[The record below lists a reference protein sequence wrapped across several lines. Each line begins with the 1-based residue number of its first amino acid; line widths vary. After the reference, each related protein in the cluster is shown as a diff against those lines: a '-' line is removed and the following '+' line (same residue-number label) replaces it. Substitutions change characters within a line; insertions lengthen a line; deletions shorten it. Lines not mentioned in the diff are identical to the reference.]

1 MKQTVIAAAGLV
13 VLVGAALAPVLA
25 APTRA
30 RTESQDPATDAPF
43 RERVD
48 GFWRWFEGVER
59 RLHRGM
65 FDKQI
70 VELTRDVGARVDA
83 VVPGLSWSFG
93 PGDAPGEHALV
104 LSPSGSR
111 DLRLLTEV
119 WIATAPELEGWVFR
133 AAEPPSDLESVRF
146 GVGDAEIDASL
157 ARTAADAPAPGDRLA
172 IGVWHPAYAEL
183 DARSTAWLARFL
195 VEETLGEDRTMAWLG
210 EVSPLDAAPE
220 GEGARTLSELQAA
233 APALAARAGLQDAWA
248 FDAWRDVA
256 LDALKRDDFPRSELR
271 SARTCVPWIVKSY
284 HARRGR
290 PRDPL
295 RRTGASYATVRVP
308 GADLAEDLTAAALA
322 DIFAERLPAA
332 RIVGHAR
339 SDEAVYVDLLVLDRA
354 RTVEDL
360 QRTVRATEC
369 ARSADLLRLTR
380 GGPKP
385 VRIR

>member
-1 MKQTVIAAAGLV
+1 MAQDAE
-13 VLVGAALAPVLA
+13 
-25 APTRA
+25 
-30 RTESQDPATDAPF
+30 TEAPF
-43 RERVD
+43 RARVD

-70 VELTRDVGARVDA
+70 VDLTRDVGARVDA

-104 LSPSGSR
+104 LSPSGSP
-111 DLRLLTEV
+111 DVRLLTEV
-119 WIATAPELEGWVFR
+119 WIATAPDLEGWVFR
-133 AAEPPSDLESVRF
+133 AAEPPTDLESVRF

-157 ARTAADAPAPGDRLA
+157 ARTRVGAPAPGGRLDVG
-172 IGVWHPAYAEL
+172 IWHPAYAEL
-183 DARSTAWLARFL
+183 DARATDWLARFL

-210 EVSPLDAAPE
+210 EVSPLAAAPD
-220 GEGARTLSELQAA
+220 GESARTLSELQAA
-233 APALAARAGLQDAWA
+233 APGLASRAGLADAWA
-248 FDAWRDVA
+248 FDAWRDVTLEA
-256 LDALKRDDFPRSELR
+256 PKRSDFPRSELR
-271 SARTCVPWIVKSY
+271 SARSCVPWVVEAY

-295 RRTGASYATVRVP
+295 RRTGASYATLRVP
-308 GADLAEDLTAAALA
+308 SADLAEDLTAQSLA
-322 DIFAERLPAA
+322 DLLTERLPAA
-332 RIVGHAR
+332 RVVGHAT

-369 ARSADLLRLTR
+369 ARSAELLRLTR

-385 VRIR
+385 VRVR